1 MIVILCSQAK
11 AFLNILQS
19 FSGQKTV
26 SFYIRKKENDFAE
39 YYSEGNFDMK
49 NRWIQTMTMSDVLKR
64 FQKMFQE
71 GGMAGVS
78 IRQFTNEIDPKS
90 NLPIKII
97 YGWMIKNQRVRRLS
111 PDEMQ
116 ECENL
121 DQSPEEAVRFG

>member
-1 MIVILCSQAK
+1 
-11 AFLNILQS
+11 
-19 FSGQKTV
+19 
-26 SFYIRKKENDFAE
+26 
-39 YYSEGNFDMK
+39 
-49 NRWIQTMTMSDVLKR
+49 MTMSDVLKR